1 MPLLGTT
8 AYKEFTVE
16 LQTSTGVIDTVSV
29 IATDSEHAAWIA
41 LELSI
46 DQGSTLLNVLPTSM
60 WE

>member
-41 LELSI
+41 KELSI
-46 DQGSTLLNVLPTSM
+46 DQGSTLLNVLPTPM